1 MDKILK
7 IENVSL
13 RYQTLQEETMAIKN
27 ICFDINKG
35 DFVSLIGPSGCG
47 KSSMLSIISGS
58 VKKDTGTIYFQQ
70 EQLEGFNNKIGYM
83 LQNDNLLPWRT
94 VYKNI
99 LLGLEIQNKL
109 SKENIDYAVSLLKK
123 YGLWEFSN
131 SYPNR
136 LSGGMRQRVSLI
148 RTLCVKP
155 ELLLLD
161 EAFSALDY
169 QTRMNV
175 SADVYNILKNED
187 KTMLMVTHDINEAVA
202 LSNKIVVLSNRPS
215 VVKKIIDIDFSKDRN
230 TISIRNQTKFQNYV
244 KDIWKEVSSSD
255 EL

>member
-1 MDKILK
+1 MSVILK

-13 RYQTLQEETMAIKN
+13 RYQTLKEETMAIEN
-27 ICFDINKG
+27 ISFEIDKG
-35 DFVSLIGPSGCG
+35 DFISLIGPSGCG

-58 VKKDTGTIYFQQ
+58 VKKDTGSVFFQE

-99 LLGLEIQNKL
+99 LLGLEIQKKL

-123 YGLWEFSN
+123 YGIWEFRDSFP
-131 SYPNR
+131 SG

-175 SADVYNILKNED
+175 SNDVYNILKNED

-202 LSNKIVVLSNRPS
+202 LSNKVIVLSNRPAT
-215 VVKKIIDIDFSKDRN
+215 VKKIFNIDFPDDRN
-230 TISIRNQTKFQNYV
+230 TFSIRREAKFQNYV
-244 KDIWKEVSSSD
+244 KDIWKEVSGSD